1 MKTRAVFFDFMGTLA
16 QFVPEREDLLVSAA
30 ANFGISLSV
39 QAARLGFAIAAD
51 WWNHQVSQLSLEAR
65 SPDGRAELYKG
76 YDLRVLQ
83 AAGAIVSEELA
94 YQVFREVMQQ
104 ARGSRIALFEDVAH
118 TFETLQTR
126 KIALGVI
133 SNMDR
138 TLPQLLAQ
146 LGVDGYLSVVVSSG
160 EAGLTKPQPEIFRV
174 ALERSGV
181 APEEALYV
189 GDQYENDVLGARQAG
204 LTPILVDRYDLFPHL
219 TEVTRIRSL
228 EEVARHL
235 A

>member
-1 MKTRAVFFDFMGTLA
+1 MGTLA
-16 QFVPEREDLLVSAA
+16 RFVPEQEDLLVSAA
-30 ANFGISLSV
+30 GNFGVTLSV
-39 QAARLGFAIAAD
+39 QAARRGFALAGD
-51 WWNHQVSQLSLEAR
+51 WWNRQVSQLSLEAR
-65 SPDGRAELYKG
+65 TPGGRADLYKA

-83 AAGAIVSEELA
+83 AAGAKVSEDLA
-94 YQVFREVMQQ
+94 YQVFRDVMRQ
-104 ARGSRIALFEDVAH
+104 ARGSRIAIFDDVLLA
-118 TFETLQTR
+118 LDALRTR
-126 KIALGVI
+126 AVALGVI